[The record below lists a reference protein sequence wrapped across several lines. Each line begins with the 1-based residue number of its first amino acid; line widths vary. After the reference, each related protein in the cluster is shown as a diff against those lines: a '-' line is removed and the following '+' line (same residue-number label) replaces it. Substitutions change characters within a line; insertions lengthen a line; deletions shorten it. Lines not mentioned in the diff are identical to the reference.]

1 MKFHLSNLFNGRK
14 ALAEQEETSGEMN
27 ILKAGLLEKP
37 ESAIAQARLAA
48 KLMFDETKDASILA
62 AGLLKDYEENA
73 YMQIKKSEEKVD
85 LYEDQICNYLL
96 EISKRK
102 LTTAE
107 SQRVSVLLHTVNDLE
122 TISDCTCSI
131 GLAYRNMY
139 EKNTEFSQEA
149 AQQLELAQQAVR
161 EMLEK
166 TRAMFDD
173 IRQIQ
178 EVYAY
183 HQVVSELL
191 DRFRE
196 KHIERLKSS
205 RCMVESGLVL
215 TDLINYYERIAVRCQ
230 RIAGYLMQE
239 GNEAL
244 KIHGHEYWF
253 PAKDYREL
261 YEGCRERYL
270 AEDEIIWGCR
280 TKKLVRCPFFYVNV
294 VYNLKKIN
302 PRLREPWDL
311 W

>member
-1 MKFHLSNLFNGRK
+1 MCSSDLLSNLFNGRK
-14 ALAEQEETSGEMN
+14 ALAEQEETSGEMS

-131 GLAYRNMY
+131 GMAYRNMY
-139 EKNTEFSQEA
+139 EKNAEFSQEA

-173 IRQIQ
+173 IQQIQ

-191 DRFRE
+191 DRLRE

-244 KIHGHEYWF
+244 KIHRHEYWF

-270 AEDEIIWGCR
+270 AED
-280 TKKLVRCPFFYVNV
+280 
-294 VYNLKKIN
+294 
-302 PRLREPWDL
+302 
-311 W
+311 

>member
-1 MKFHLSNLFNGRK
+1 MKFHLSNLFKGRK
-14 ALAEQEETSGEMN
+14 ALAEQEEASGEMN

-139 EKNTEFSQEA
+139 EKNAEFSQEA
-149 AQQLELAQQAVR
+149 ARQLELAQQAVR

-191 DRFRE
+191 DRLRE

-270 AEDEIIWGCR
+270 AED
-280 TKKLVRCPFFYVNV
+280 
-294 VYNLKKIN
+294 
-302 PRLREPWDL
+302 
-311 W
+311 

>member
-1 MKFHLSNLFNGRK
+1 M
-14 ALAEQEETSGEMN
+14 
-27 ILKAGLLEKP
+27 
-37 ESAIAQARLAA
+37 
-48 KLMFDETKDASILA
+48 
-62 AGLLKDYEENA
+62 
-73 YMQIKKSEEKVD
+73 
-85 LYEDQICNYLL
+85 
-96 EISKRK
+96 
-102 LTTAE
+102 
-107 SQRVSVLLHTVNDLE
+107 
-122 TISDCTCSI
+122 
-131 GLAYRNMY
+131 YRFCY
-139 EKNTEFSQEA
+139 I
-149 AQQLELAQQAVR
+149 R

-173 IRQIQ
+173 IQQIQ

-191 DRFRE
+191 DRLRE

-270 AEDEIIWGCR
+270 AEE
-280 TKKLVRCPFFYVNV
+280 
-294 VYNLKKIN
+294 
-302 PRLREPWDL
+302 
-311 W
+311 

>member
-1 MKFHLSNLFNGRK
+1 
-14 ALAEQEETSGEMN
+14 
-27 ILKAGLLEKP
+27 
-37 ESAIAQARLAA
+37 
-48 KLMFDETKDASILA
+48 
-62 AGLLKDYEENA
+62 
-73 YMQIKKSEEKVD
+73 MQIKKSEEKVD

-139 EKNTEFSQEA
+139 EKNAEFSQEA

-173 IRQIQ
+173 IQQIQ

-191 DRFRE
+191 DRLRE

-244 KIHGHEYWF
+244 KIHRHEYWF

-270 AEDEIIWGCR
+270 AED
-280 TKKLVRCPFFYVNV
+280 
-294 VYNLKKIN
+294 
-302 PRLREPWDL
+302 
-311 W
+311 

>member
-14 ALAEQEETSGEMN
+14 ALAEQEEASGEMN

-139 EKNTEFSQEA
+139 ERNAEFSQEA

-166 TRAMFDD
+166 TRAMFD
-173 IRQIQ
+173 
-178 EVYAY
+178 
-183 HQVVSELL
+183 VSELL
-191 DRFRE
+191 DRLRE

-270 AEDEIIWGCR
+270 AED
-280 TKKLVRCPFFYVNV
+280 
-294 VYNLKKIN
+294 
-302 PRLREPWDL
+302 
-311 W
+311 

>member
-14 ALAEQEETSGEMN
+14 ALAEQEEASGEMN
-27 ILKAGLLEKP
+27 ILKAGLLEMP

-48 KLMFDETKDASILA
+48 KLMLDETKDASILA

-131 GLAYRNMY
+131 GLAYRNMN
-139 EKNTEFSQEA
+139 EKNAVYSQAA
-149 AQQLELAQQAVR
+149 AQQLELAQLAVR
-161 EMLEK
+161 EMLAK
-166 TRAMFDD
+166 PR
-173 IRQIQ
+173 
-178 EVYAY
+178 AY

-191 DRFRE
+191 DRRRE

-270 AEDEIIWGCR
+270 AED
-280 TKKLVRCPFFYVNV
+280 
-294 VYNLKKIN
+294 
-302 PRLREPWDL
+302 
-311 W
+311 

>member
-1 MKFHLSNLFNGRK
+1 MKFHLSNLFKGRK
-14 ALAEQEETSGEMN
+14 ALAEQEEASGEMN

-139 EKNTEFSQEA
+139 EKNENLLSAGNFPCV
-149 AQQLELAQQAVR
+149 LCNILN
-161 EMLEK
+161 
-166 TRAMFDD
+166 D

-191 DRFRE
+191 DRLRE

-270 AEDEIIWGCR
+270 AED
-280 TKKLVRCPFFYVNV
+280 
-294 VYNLKKIN
+294 
-302 PRLREPWDL
+302 
-311 W
+311 

>member
-14 ALAEQEETSGEMN
+14 ALAEQEEASGEMN

-131 GLAYRNMY
+131 GLAYRNMN
-139 EKNTEFSQEA
+139 ERNAEFSQEA
-149 AQQLELAQQAVR
+149 ADHEYQGS
-161 EMLEK
+161 
-166 TRAMFDD
+166 F
-173 IRQIQ
+173 
-178 EVYAY
+178 Y
-183 HQVVSELL
+183 HTA
-191 DRFRE
+191 R
-196 KHIERLKSS
+196 SS
-205 RCMVESGLVL
+205 RSHPQALVPVPGQ
-215 TDLINYYERIAVRCQ
+215 AM
-230 RIAGYLMQE
+230 G
-239 GNEAL
+239 
-244 KIHGHEYWF
+244 
-253 PAKDYREL
+253 
-261 YEGCRERYL
+261 
-270 AEDEIIWGCR
+270 
-280 TKKLVRCPFFYVNV
+280 
-294 VYNLKKIN
+294 
-302 PRLREPWDL
+302 
-311 W
+311 

>member
-1 MKFHLSNLFNGRK
+1 
-14 ALAEQEETSGEMN
+14 
-27 ILKAGLLEKP
+27 
-37 ESAIAQARLAA
+37 
-48 KLMFDETKDASILA
+48 
-62 AGLLKDYEENA
+62 
-73 YMQIKKSEEKVD
+73 
-85 LYEDQICNYLL
+85 
-96 EISKRK
+96 
-102 LTTAE
+102 
-107 SQRVSVLLHTVNDLE
+107 
-122 TISDCTCSI
+122 
-131 GLAYRNMY
+131 
-139 EKNTEFSQEA
+139 
-149 AQQLELAQQAVR
+149 
-161 EMLEK
+161 MLEK

-261 YEGCRERYL
+261 YERCRARYL
-270 AEDEIIWGCR
+270 AE
-280 TKKLVRCPFFYVNV
+280 
-294 VYNLKKIN
+294 
-302 PRLREPWDL
+302 
-311 W
+311 